1 MPLSPT
7 MTPDQSNGV
16 DSPGIDP
23 LDVETTGDWSALLGL
38 QADQS
43 AHCLLVFKGQCNGHP
58 ASILIDSG
66 ATHDFVAQR
75 FIEGQ
80 GHTKKRTCNN
90 HAVRLADGSDRS
102 IEYETPSLLQIGVL
116 VETRP
121 LLVTTLD
128 GYDVV
133 LGKPWLSAH
142 NPKIDWR
149 THAVKLSAATGFEV
163 SPGQGGPHH
172 VDDVIL
178 QGRTVQP
185 RVILL
190 SASQLLRELDRD
202 VCEVWAGALGE
213 KINPAEKITPRV
225 DAQPVPD
232 PQQLAGLLTE
242 FADVFAPLPA
252 GLPPARKV
260 DHAIKLEPGAEPA
273 WRPTYRMSP
282 LELQEVKKQLDDLL
296 AKAWIQP
303 SVSPY
308 GAPILFVRKKEGSL
322 RMCVDYRAL
331 NKQTIKNRYP
341 LFRTDELLDQLHG
354 AAVFSKIDL
363 QSGYHQVRV
372 AEDDV
377 YKTAFRT
384 RYGHFEFKVLPFGLT
399 NAPATFMS
407 FMHDVLRPYL
417 DEFVVVFLD
426 DILIFSK
433 NEAEHLA
440 HLKLVLQ
447 KLREHH
453 LYAKLSKCA
462 FGLQEVEF
470 LGHIVTKDGIRMDE
484 GKIAAVRDW
493 PTPACVRDV
502 RSFHGLVNYYRKFIR
517 DFSRL
522 SAPLTDLTKKDVKFI
537 WSEEQEA
544 AFQALKA
551 AIQTAPVL
559 ATPDLTQPF
568 TVYVDAS
575 TTATGGVLLQHD
587 ALNQLHPVA
596 YHQPQAGGCA
606 TQLHHWRNS
615 RCWLWSMRC
624 AAGAASWRELNSL
637 YGRITAI

>member
-1 MPLSPT
+1 

-66 ATHDFVAQR
+66 ATHDFVAQS

-80 GHTKKRTCNN
+80 GHTQKRTCNN

-102 IEYETPSLLQIGVL
+102 IEYETPALLQIGVL

-178 QGRTVQP
+178 QGQTVQP

-296 AKAWIQP
+296 AKGWIQP

-341 LFRTDELLDQLHG
+341 LPRTDELLDQLHG

-407 FMHDVLRPYL
+407 FCMTWR
-417 DEFVVVFLD
+417 VFY
-426 DILIFSK
+426 K
-433 NEAEHLA
+433 
-440 HLKLVLQ
+440 
-447 KLREHH
+447 
-453 LYAKLSKCA
+453 
-462 FGLQEVEF
+462 
-470 LGHIVTKDGIRMDE
+470 
-484 GKIAAVRDW
+484 
-493 PTPACVRDV
+493 
-502 RSFHGLVNYYRKFIR
+502 
-517 DFSRL
+517 
-522 SAPLTDLTKKDVKFI
+522 
-537 WSEEQEA
+537 
-544 AFQALKA
+544 
-551 AIQTAPVL
+551 
-559 ATPDLTQPF
+559 
-568 TVYVDAS
+568 
-575 TTATGGVLLQHD
+575 
-587 ALNQLHPVA
+587 
-596 YHQPQAGGCA
+596 
-606 TQLHHWRNS
+606 
-615 RCWLWSMRC
+615 
-624 AAGAASWRELNSL
+624 
-637 YGRITAI
+637 

>member
-1 MPLSPT
+1 M
-7 MTPDQSNGV
+7 
-16 DSPGIDP
+16 
-23 LDVETTGDWSALLGL
+23 
-38 QADQS
+38 
-43 AHCLLVFKGQCNGHP
+43 
-58 ASILIDSG
+58 
-66 ATHDFVAQR
+66 
-75 FIEGQ
+75 
-80 GHTKKRTCNN
+80 
-90 HAVRLADGSDRS
+90 
-102 IEYETPSLLQIGVL
+102 
-116 VETRP
+116 
-121 LLVTTLD
+121 
-128 GYDVV
+128 
-133 LGKPWLSAH
+133 
-142 NPKIDWR
+142 
-149 THAVKLSAATGFEV
+149 
-163 SPGQGGPHH
+163 
-172 VDDVIL
+172 
-178 QGRTVQP
+178 
-185 RVILL
+185 
-190 SASQLLRELDRD
+190 
-202 VCEVWAGALGE
+202 
-213 KINPAEKITPRV
+213 
-225 DAQPVPD
+225 PD

-296 AKAWIQP
+296 AKGWIQP

-341 LFRTDELLDQLHG
+341 LPRTDELLDQLHG

-453 LYAKLSKCA
+453 LFAKLSKCA
-462 FGLQEVEF
+462 FCLQEVEF

-522 SAPLTDLTKKDVKFI
+522 SAPLTDLTK
-537 WSEEQEA
+537 E
-544 AFQALKA
+544 
-551 AIQTAPVL
+551 
-559 ATPDLTQPF
+559 
-568 TVYVDAS
+568 
-575 TTATGGVLLQHD
+575 G
-587 ALNQLHPVA
+587 
-596 YHQPQAGGCA
+596 
-606 TQLHHWRNS
+606 
-615 RCWLWSMRC
+615 
-624 AAGAASWRELNSL
+624 REIHLE
-637 YGRITAI
+637 

>member
-1 MPLSPT
+1 M
-7 MTPDQSNGV
+7 
-16 DSPGIDP
+16 
-23 LDVETTGDWSALLGL
+23 
-38 QADQS
+38 
-43 AHCLLVFKGQCNGHP
+43 
-58 ASILIDSG
+58 
-66 ATHDFVAQR
+66 
-75 FIEGQ
+75 
-80 GHTKKRTCNN
+80 
-90 HAVRLADGSDRS
+90 
-102 IEYETPSLLQIGVL
+102 
-116 VETRP
+116 
-121 LLVTTLD
+121 
-128 GYDVV
+128 
-133 LGKPWLSAH
+133 
-142 NPKIDWR
+142 
-149 THAVKLSAATGFEV
+149 
-163 SPGQGGPHH
+163 
-172 VDDVIL
+172 
-178 QGRTVQP
+178 
-185 RVILL
+185 
-190 SASQLLRELDRD
+190 
-202 VCEVWAGALGE
+202 
-213 KINPAEKITPRV
+213 
-225 DAQPVPD
+225 PD

-282 LELQEVKKQLDDLL
+282 LELQEVKKQLNDLL
-296 AKAWIQP
+296 AKGWIQP

-341 LFRTDELLDQLHG
+341 LPRTDELLDQLHE

-470 LGHIVTKDGIRMDE
+470 LGHIVTKDGIRMDD

-596 YHQPQAGGCA
+596 YISHKLEAAQ
-606 TQLHHWRNS
+606 RNYTIGELEMLAVVHAL
-615 RCWLWSMRC
+615 RCWRC
-624 AAGAASWRELNSL
+624 FLEGAEFTIWTDHSNLTSFLTTPTINGRQSRWASFVQQFLPGMTIRYKRGADNMARRPLKK
-637 YGRITAI
+637 T

>member
-1 MPLSPT
+1 

-43 AHCLLVFKGQCNGHP
+43 AHCLLIFKGQCNGHP

-66 ATHDFVAQR
+66 ATHDFVAQS

-80 GHTKKRTCNN
+80 GHTQKRTCNN
-90 HAVRLADGSDRS
+90 HAVRLADGSDRT
-102 IEYETPSLLQIGVL
+102 IEYETPALLQIGVL

-178 QGRTVQP
+178 QGQTVQP

-202 VCEVWAGALGE
+202 VCEVWAGTLGE
-213 KINPAEKITPRV
+213 KINPEEKTTPRV

-273 WRPTYRMSP
+273 WRPSYRMSP

-296 AKAWIQP
+296 AKGWIQP

-341 LFRTDELLDQLHG
+341 LPRTDELLDQLHG
-354 AAVFSKIDL
+354 AAGFSKIDL

-372 AEDDV
+372 AEEDV

-575 TTATGGVLLQHD
+575 TTATGGVF
-587 ALNQLHPVA
+587 
-596 YHQPQAGGCA
+596 
-606 TQLHHWRNS
+606 TS
-615 RCWLWSMRC
+615 
-624 AAGAASWRELNSL
+624 
-637 YGRITAI
+637 T

>member
-1 MPLSPT
+1 

-43 AHCLLVFKGQCNGHP
+43 AHCLLVFEGQCNGHP

-66 ATHDFVAQR
+66 ATHDFVAQS

-80 GHTKKRTCNN
+80 GHTQKRTCNN

-102 IEYETPSLLQIGVL
+102 IEYETPALLQIGVL

-163 SPGQGGPHH
+163 APGQGGPHH
-172 VDDVIL
+172 ADDIIL
-178 QGRTVQP
+178 QGQTMQP

-213 KINPAEKITPRV
+213 KINPEEKITPRV

-242 FADVFAPLPA
+242 FVDVFAPLPV

-260 DHAIKLEPGAEPA
+260 DHAIKLEPWAEPA

-296 AKAWIQP
+296 AKGWIQP

-341 LFRTDELLDQLHG
+341 LPRPDELLDQLHG

-433 NEAEHLA
+433 NETEHLA

-453 LYAKLSKCA
+453 LFAKLSKCA
-462 FGLQEVEF
+462 FCLQEVEF
-470 LGHIVTKDGIRMDE
+470 LGHIVTKDGRFR
-484 GKIAAVRDW
+484 V
-493 PTPACVRDV
+493 
-502 RSFHGLVNYYRKFIR
+502 
-517 DFSRL
+517 
-522 SAPLTDLTKKDVKFI
+522 
-537 WSEEQEA
+537 
-544 AFQALKA
+544 
-551 AIQTAPVL
+551 
-559 ATPDLTQPF
+559 
-568 TVYVDAS
+568 
-575 TTATGGVLLQHD
+575 
-587 ALNQLHPVA
+587 
-596 YHQPQAGGCA
+596 
-606 TQLHHWRNS
+606 
-615 RCWLWSMRC
+615 
-624 AAGAASWRELNSL
+624 
-637 YGRITAI
+637 